1 VKTAAIYARVSSERQ
16 KEEQTI
22 QSQTAALLEYA
33 QCKGY
38 IVPQEWI
45 FEDEGYSGSN
55 LVRPGLERIRDLAAE
70 GQLETILVHSPDRL
84 SRKYAYQVLLLE
96 EFSRYGAEVIF
107 LKSVRGN
114 TPEEQLLLQ
123 FQGMIAEYERAQII
137 ELSRRGKRHKAQCGS
152 VNVLS
157 GAPYGYRYVKKTD
170 SSCAYYEIL
179 EQASEV
185 VREIFRYYT
194 QEGLSINAIARR
206 LNNMDI
212 PTRSGKCL
220 WERSTVWG
228 MLRNP
233 AYKGLASFGKTEQ
246 CDRQKVTR
254 QLRQRGGYSPR
265 CSSSR
270 QRPKEEWIQIPVP
283 AVVSEET
290 FVMAEELLERNKRL
304 SKRRTKEPTLLQ
316 GMLVCK
322 ECGYALYR
330 ASTRTSKHNIHYYR
344 CIGSDNY
351 RHAGGRVCSCPPV
364 RQDYLDE
371 VVWKQV
377 VRLLENPDLI
387 EKEINRRIEESAYSN
402 VTERR
407 KEALKKELTRVQK
420 GIDKLLDAYQEDIIP
435 LAELR
440 KRIPALRKRETAIKK
455 ELQGMHMRLIDHHRL
470 LTLTENMENFLRRLR
485 ESAETLN
492 VPERQKVVRLV
503 VKEVIVGSDEITIKC
518 VFQFKALRGVQIPKV
533 TFCVKGVTIP
543 PCGVPITGCST
554 CPSGVSTPA
563 FSHLRM
569 SPMNALSSILC
580 SSIFIIH
587 SWSMLSKNPL
597 ISASTM

>member
-22 QSQTAALLEYA
+22 QSQTAALLDYA
-33 QCKGY
+33 QCEGY

-45 FEDEGYSGSN
+45 YEDEGYSGSN

-84 SRKYAYQVLLLE
+84 SRKYAYQVFLLE
-96 EFSRYGAEVIF
+96 EFSRHGAEVIF

-123 FQGMIAEYERAQII
+123 FQGMIAEYEKAQII
-137 ELSRRGKRHKAQCGS
+137 ERSRRGKRHKAQCGS

-170 SSCAYYEIL
+170 SSCAYYEVIDQ
-179 EQASEV
+179 ESEV

-206 LNNMDI
+206 LNNLDI

-246 CDRQKVTR
+246 CERQKVTR
-254 QLRQRGGYSPR
+254 QLRQKGGYSPR

-316 GMLVCK
+316 GLLVCK

-330 ASTRTSKHNIHYYR
+330 TSTRTSKHNIYYYR

-351 RHAGGRVCSCPPV
+351 RHAGGRVCSCPPI

-387 EKEINRRIEESAYSN
+387 EKEINRRIEESTYSN

-407 KEALKKELTRVQK
+407 KEALMKELTRVQK
-420 GIDKLLDAYQEDIIP
+420 GIDKLLDAYQEGIIP

-440 KRIPALRKRETAIKK
+440 KRIPALRKREIAIKK
-455 ELQGMHMRLIDHHRL
+455 ELQGIHMRLIDHHRL
-470 LTLTENMENFLRRLR
+470 LTLTENMESFL
-485 ESAETLN
+485 
-492 VPERQKVVRLV
+492 
-503 VKEVIVGSDEITIKC
+503 
-518 VFQFKALRGVQIPKV
+518 
-533 TFCVKGVTIP
+533 
-543 PCGVPITGCST
+543 
-554 CPSGVSTPA
+554 
-563 FSHLRM
+563 
-569 SPMNALSSILC
+569 
-580 SSIFIIH
+580 
-587 SWSMLSKNPL
+587 
-597 ISASTM
+597 

>member
-1 VKTAAIYARVSSERQ
+1 MKTASIYARVSSERQ

-22 QSQTAALLEYA
+22 QSQTAALLDYA
-33 QCKGY
+33 QCERY

-45 FEDEGYSGSN
+45 FEDEGYSGAN

-96 EFSRYGAEVIF
+96 EFSRHGAEVIF

-137 ELSRRGKRHKAQCGS
+137 ERSRRGKRHKAQCGS

-179 EQASEV
+179 EKESEV
-185 VREIFRYYT
+185 VREVFRYYT

-246 CDRQKVTR
+246 CERQKVTR

-290 FVMAEELLERNKRL
+290 FAMAEELLERNKRL

-316 GMLVCK
+316 GLLVCK

-330 ASTRTSKHNIHYYR
+330 TSTRTSKHNIYYYR

-351 RHAGGRVCSCPPV
+351 RHAGGRVCSCTPI

-371 VVWKQV
+371 VVWNQV

-387 EKEINRRIEESAYSN
+387 EKEVNRRIEESAYSS

-407 KEALKKELTRVQK
+407 KEALMKELTRVQK
-420 GIDKLLDAYQEDIIP
+420 GIDKMLDAYQEDIIP

-440 KRIPALRKRETAIKK
+440 KRIPVLRKRETAIKK
-455 ELQGMHMRLIDHHRL
+455 ELQGMHMRLIDHRRL
-470 LTLTENMENFLRRLR
+470 LTLTENMESFLRRLR
-485 ESAETLN
+485 ESAETLS

-503 VKEVIVGSDEITIKC
+503 VREVIVGSDIITVKHS
-518 VFQFKALRGVQIPKV
+518 IPIQSSGGGSNIQSYLL
-533 TFCVKGVTIP
+533 CKG
-543 PCGVPITGCST
+543 
-554 CPSGVSTPA
+554 
-563 FSHLRM
+563 SHLTV
-569 SPMNALSSILC
+569 AQ
-580 SSIFIIH
+580 
-587 SWSMLSKNPL
+587 
-597 ISASTM
+597 

>member
-22 QSQTAALLEYA
+22 QSQTAALLDYA
-33 QCKGY
+33 HCEGY

-70 GQLETILVHSPDRL
+70 GQLETLLVYSPDRF

-96 EFSRYGAEVIF
+96 EFFRHGTEVIF
-107 LKSVRGN
+107 IKSVRGN

-137 ELSRRGKRHKAQCGS
+137 ERSRRGKRHKAQSGS

-170 SSCAYYEIL
+170 SSCAYYEVI
-179 EQASEV
+179 EQESEV
-185 VREIFRYYT
+185 VRDIFRYYT
-194 QEGLSINAIARR
+194 QERLSINAIARR
-206 LNNMDI
+206 LNNMNI

-228 MLRNP
+228 ILKNP
-233 AYKGLASFGKTEQ
+233 AYKGLASFGKTER

-254 QLRQRGGYSPR
+254 QLRQKGGYSPR
-265 CSSSR
+265 CSASR

-283 AVVSEET
+283 AVISEET
-290 FVMAEELLERNKRL
+290 FAMAEELLERNKRF

-316 GMLVCK
+316 GLLVCK

-330 ASTRTSKHNIHYYR
+330 TSTRTSKRKIYYYR

-351 RHAGGRVCSCPPV
+351 RHANGRVCACAPI

-371 VVWKQV
+371 VVWNQV
-377 VRLLENPDLI
+377 VRLLENPNLI
-387 EKEINRRIEESAYSN
+387 EKEINRRIEESAYSS

-407 KEALKKELTRVQK
+407 KEALMKELTRLQK

-435 LAELR
+435 LTELR
-440 KRIPALRKRETAIKK
+440 KRIPILRKRETAIKK
-455 ELQGMHMRLIDHHRL
+455 ELQGLHIRLTDHRRL
-470 LTLTENMENFLRRLR
+470 LTLTENMESFLRRLR
-485 ESAETLN
+485 ESAETLSI
-492 VPERQKVVRLV
+492 PERQKVVRLV
-503 VKEVIVGSDEITIKC
+503 VREVIVGSNTITIKHSIPI
-518 VFQFKALRGVQIPKV
+518 QGIDGGPNTQSYLLR
-533 TFCVKGVTIP
+533 KGSDQ
-543 PCGVPITGCST
+543 PITGQSL
-554 CPSGVSTPA
+554 
-563 FSHLRM
+563 F
-569 SPMNALSSILC
+569 ALC
-580 SSIFIIH
+580 V
-587 SWSMLSKNPL
+587 
-597 ISASTM
+597 

>member
-22 QSQTAALLEYA
+22 KSQTAALLEYA
-33 QCKGY
+33 QCEGY

-45 FEDEGYSGSN
+45 FEDEGYSGAN

-96 EFSRYGAEVIF
+96 EFSRHGAEVIF

-137 ELSRRGKRHKAQCGS
+137 ERSRRGKRHKAQCGS

-179 EQASEV
+179 EKESEV

-220 WERSTVWG
+220 WERSTIWG

-270 QRPKEEWIQIPVP
+270 RRPKEEWIQIPVP

-290 FVMAEELLERNKRL
+290 FAMAEELLERNKRL

-316 GMLVCK
+316 GLLVCK

-330 ASTRTSKHNIHYYR
+330 SSTRTSKHKIYYYR

-351 RHAGGRVCSCPPV
+351 RHAGGRVCSCSPI

-371 VVWKQV
+371 VVWNQV

-387 EKEINRRIEESAYSN
+387 EKEINRRIEESAYSS

-407 KEALKKELTRVQK
+407 KEVLMKELTRVQK

-440 KRIPALRKRETAIKK
+440 KRIPVLRKRETAIKK
-455 ELQGMHMRLIDHHRL
+455 ELQGIHMRLIDHRRL
-470 LTLTENMENFLRRLR
+470 LTLTENMESFLRRLR

-503 VKEVIVGSDEITIKC
+503 VKEVIVGSDKITIKHSIPIQGSEGGSNIQSYLLRKGSHQPIN
-518 VFQFKALRGVQIPKV
+518 VQSLSALRV
-533 TFCVKGVTIP
+533 
-543 PCGVPITGCST
+543 
-554 CPSGVSTPA
+554 
-563 FSHLRM
+563 R
-569 SPMNALSSILC
+569 
-580 SSIFIIH
+580 
-587 SWSMLSKNPL
+587 
-597 ISASTM
+597 

>member
-137 ELSRRGKRHKAQCGS
+137 ERSRRGKRHKAQCGS

-179 EQASEV
+179 EQESEV

-330 ASTRTSKHNIHYYR
+330 TSTRTSKHNIYYYR

-503 VKEVIVGSDEITIKC
+503 VKEVIVGSDEITIKHSIPIQGIERGSNTQSYLLRKGSDYSSLRSSHHRMLYLSLRC
-518 VFQFKALRGVQIPKV
+518 QYSSLQPFTYEPYERSIINPPFQ
-533 TFCVKGVTIP
+533 
-543 PCGVPITGCST
+543 
-554 CPSGVSTPA
+554 
-563 FSHLRM
+563 HLYHPLNGLCCQR
-569 SPMNALSSILC
+569 IL
-580 SSIFIIH
+580 
-587 SWSMLSKNPL
+587 
-597 ISASTM
+597 

>member
-22 QSQTAALLEYA
+22 KSQTAALLEYA
-33 QCKGY
+33 QCEGY

-45 FEDEGYSGSN
+45 FEDEGYSGAN

-96 EFSRYGAEVIF
+96 EFSRHGAEVIF

-137 ELSRRGKRHKAQCGS
+137 ERSRRGKRHKAQCGS

-179 EQASEV
+179 EKESEV

-290 FVMAEELLERNKRL
+290 FAMAEELLERNKRL

-316 GMLVCK
+316 GLLVCK

-330 ASTRTSKHNIHYYR
+330 SSTRTSKHKIYYYR

-351 RHAGGRVCSCPPV
+351 RYAGGRVCSCSPI

-377 VRLLENPDLI
+377 VQLLENPDLI
-387 EKEINRRIEESAYSN
+387 EKEINRRIEESAYSS

-407 KEALKKELTRVQK
+407 KEVLMKELTRVQK

-455 ELQGMHMRLIDHHRL
+455 ELQGIHMRLIDHHRL
-470 LTLTENMENFLRRLR
+470 LTLTENMESFLRRLR

-503 VKEVIVGSDEITIKC
+503 VKEVIVGSDKITIKHSIPI
-518 VFQFKALRGVQIPKV
+518 QGSEGGSNTQSYLLR
-533 TFCVKGVTIP
+533 KG
-543 PCGVPITGCST
+543 SH
-554 CPSGVSTPA
+554 
-563 FSHLRM
+563 FSD
-569 SPMNALSSILC
+569 A
-580 SSIFIIH
+580 
-587 SWSMLSKNPL
+587 K
-597 ISASTM
+597 

>member
-1 VKTAAIYARVSSERQ
+1 
-16 KEEQTI
+16 
-22 QSQTAALLEYA
+22 
-33 QCKGY
+33 
-38 IVPQEWI
+38 
-45 FEDEGYSGSN
+45 
-55 LVRPGLERIRDLAAE
+55 
-70 GQLETILVHSPDRL
+70 
-84 SRKYAYQVLLLE
+84 
-96 EFSRYGAEVIF
+96 
-107 LKSVRGN
+107 
-114 TPEEQLLLQ
+114 
-123 FQGMIAEYERAQII
+123 
-137 ELSRRGKRHKAQCGS
+137 
-152 VNVLS
+152 LS

-179 EQASEV
+179 EQESEV

-265 CSSSR
+265 CSASR

-290 FVMAEELLERNKRL
+290 FAMAEELLERNKRL

-316 GMLVCK
+316 GLLVCK

-330 ASTRTSKHNIHYYR
+330 SSTRTSKHKIYYYR

-351 RHAGGRVCSCPPV
+351 RYAGGRVCSCSPI

-377 VRLLENPDLI
+377 VQLLENPDLI
-387 EKEINRRIEESAYSN
+387 EKEINRRIEESAYSSI
-402 VTERR
+402 TERR
-407 KEALKKELTRVQK
+407 KEVLMKELTRVQK

-455 ELQGMHMRLIDHHRL
+455 ELQGIHMRLIDHHRL
-470 LTLTENMENFLRRLR
+470 LTLTENMESFLRRLR

-503 VKEVIVGSDEITIKC
+503 VKEVIVGSDKITIKHSIPI
-518 VFQFKALRGVQIPKV
+518 QGSGEGSNIQSYLLR
-533 TFCVKGVTIP
+533 KG
-543 PCGVPITGCST
+543 SH
-554 CPSGVSTPA
+554 
-563 FSHLRM
+563 FSD
-569 SPMNALSSILC
+569 A
-580 SSIFIIH
+580 
-587 SWSMLSKNPL
+587 K
-597 ISASTM
+597 

>member
-1 VKTAAIYARVSSERQ
+1 MKTAAIYARVSSERQ

-33 QCKGY
+33 QCEGY

-45 FEDEGYSGSN
+45 FEDEGYSGAN

-96 EFSRYGAEVIF
+96 EFSRHGAEVIF

-137 ELSRRGKRHKAQCGS
+137 ERSRRGKRHKAQCGS

-170 SSCAYYEIL
+170 DSCAYYEIL
-179 EQASEV
+179 EQESEV
-185 VREIFRYYT
+185 VRDIFRYYT

-254 QLRQRGGYSPR
+254 PLRQRGGYSPR

-283 AVVSEET
+283 AVVREET
-290 FVMAEELLERNKRL
+290 FAMAEELLERNKRL

-316 GMLVCK
+316 GLLVC
-322 ECGYALYR
+322 EQCGYAVYR
-330 ASTRTSKHNIHYYR
+330 TSTRTSKRKIYYYR

-351 RHAGGRVCSCPPV
+351 RHAGGRVCSCAPI

-371 VVWKQV
+371 VVWNQV

-407 KEALKKELTRVQK
+407 KEALMKELTRLQK
-420 GIDKLLDAYQEDIIP
+420 GIDKLLDAYQEELIP

-440 KRIPALRKRETAIKK
+440 KRIPVLRKRETAIKK
-455 ELQGMHMRLIDHHRL
+455 ELQGMHMRLTDHRRL
-470 LTLTENMENFLRRLR
+470 LTLTENMESFLRRLK
-485 ESAETLN
+485 ESAETLS
-492 VPERQKVVRLV
+492 VPERQKVVRMV
-503 VKEVIVGSDEITIKC
+503 VREVIVGSDIITVKHSIPIQGSGGGSNIQSYLLRKESNYPTLRRPFAC
-518 VFQFKALRGVQIPKV
+518 RICDTVFYISRTKPL
-533 TFCVKGVTIP
+533 
-543 PCGVPITGCST
+543 
-554 CPSGVSTPA
+554 
-563 FSHLRM
+563 LEY
-569 SPMNALSSILC
+569 SPLKWYTLQ
-580 SSIFIIH
+580 
-587 SWSMLSKNPL
+587 
-597 ISASTM
+597 

>member
-1 VKTAAIYARVSSERQ
+1 MKTAAIYARVSSERQ

-33 QCKGY
+33 QCEGY

-45 FEDEGYSGSN
+45 FEDEGYSGAN

-96 EFSRYGAEVIF
+96 EFSRHGAEVIF

-137 ELSRRGKRHKAQCGS
+137 ERSRRGKRHKAQCGS

-179 EQASEV
+179 EKESEV
-185 VREIFRYYT
+185 VREVFRYYT

-220 WERSTVWG
+220 WERSTIWG

-254 QLRQRGGYSPR
+254 QLRQKGGYSPR
-265 CSSSR
+265 CSASR

-290 FVMAEELLERNKRL
+290 FAMAEELLERNKRL

-316 GMLVCK
+316 GLLVC
-322 ECGYALYR
+322 EQCGYAVYR
-330 ASTRTSKHNIHYYR
+330 TSTRTSKRKIYYYR

-351 RHAGGRVCSCPPV
+351 RHAGGRVCSCAPI

-371 VVWKQV
+371 VVWNQV
-377 VRLLENPDLI
+377 VRLLENPGLI
-387 EKEINRRIEESAYSN
+387 EKEINRRIEESVYSSA
-402 VTERR
+402 TERR
-407 KEALKKELTRVQK
+407 KEALMKELTRLQK
-420 GIDKLLDAYQEDIIP
+420 GIDKLLDAYQEELIP

-440 KRIPALRKRETAIKK
+440 KRIPVLRKREAAIER
-455 ELQGMHMRLIDHHRL
+455 ELQGLHIRLTDHRRL
-470 LTLTENMENFLRRLR
+470 LTLTENIESFLGRLR
-485 ESAETLN
+485 ESAETLS
-492 VPERQKVVRLV
+492 VPERQKVVRMV
-503 VKEVIVGSDEITIKC
+503 VREVIVGSNTIAIKHSIPI
-518 VFQFKALRGVQIPKV
+518 QGDDGGSNNQSYLLR
-533 TFCVKGVTIP
+533 KGSYHPTLW
-543 PCGVPITGCST
+543 S
-554 CPSGVSTPA
+554 SL
-563 FSHLRM
+563 LRVAHA
-569 SPMNALSSILC
+569 PLLP
-580 SSIFIIH
+580 H
-587 SWSMLSKNPL
+587 SRF
-597 ISASTM
+597 

>member
-1 VKTAAIYARVSSERQ
+1 MKTAAIYARVSSERQ

-22 QSQTAALLEYA
+22 KSQTAALLDYA
-33 QCKGY
+33 QCEGY

-45 FEDEGYSGSN
+45 FEDEGYSGAN

-96 EFSRYGAEVIF
+96 EFSRHGVEVIF

-123 FQGMIAEYERAQII
+123 FQGMIAEYEREQII
-137 ELSRRGKRHKAQCGS
+137 ERSRHGKRHKAQCGS

-179 EQASEV
+179 EQESEV

-270 QRPKEEWIQIPVP
+270 RRPKEEWIQIPVP

-290 FVMAEELLERNKRL
+290 FAMAEELLERNKRL

-316 GMLVCK
+316 GLLVCK

-330 ASTRTSKHNIHYYR
+330 ASTRTSKHNIYYYR

-351 RHAGGRVCSCPPV
+351 RHAGGRVCSSQPI

-387 EKEINRRIEESAYSN
+387 EKEINRRIEESAYSS

-407 KEALKKELTRVQK
+407 KEALMKELTRVQK

-440 KRIPALRKRETAIKK
+440 KRIPVLRKRETAIKK
-455 ELQGMHMRLIDHHRL
+455 ELQGMHMRLIDHRRL
-470 LTLTENMENFLRRLR
+470 LTLTENMESFLRRLK
-485 ESAETLN
+485 ESAETLS
-492 VPERQKVVRLV
+492 VPERQKVVRMV
-503 VKEVIVGSDEITIKC
+503 VREVIVGSDIITVKHSIPIQSSGGGSNIQSYLLRKGSNKSHAREYDPRRAGANRSQCSPPTIK
-518 VFQFKALRGVQIPKV
+518 G
-533 TFCVKGVTIP
+533 
-543 PCGVPITGCST
+543 
-554 CPSGVSTPA
+554 
-563 FSHLRM
+563 
-569 SPMNALSSILC
+569 
-580 SSIFIIH
+580 
-587 SWSMLSKNPL
+587 
-597 ISASTM
+597 